1 MRALAVIAVV
11 LYHLNPAWLP
21 GGYLGVDVFFV
32 ISGFLITRLLIAERS
47 ATGRISLRQFWIRR
61 ARRILSPL
69 LPMLVGAIAATALV
83 DRSMLHALR
92 TEVLGALS
100 FTSNWVQISEHQ
112 SYFAKFG
119 PPSLLQHLWSL
130 AVEEQFYLVWPAVVI
145 AVLYWGLRKGL
156 SKRLGKI
163 RLSPTHAVAIVAGL
177 GAMASATA
185 MAALYEPGTD
195 PSPIYY
201 STLTHAAGLFTGAV
215 LAVAWP
221 AAEASLMRWSLRGYS
236 LRGAL
241 AGIGL
246 FVVAL
251 GYWLLDEYGSATY
264 QGGILAVS
272 AACALLIVGAGHGT
286 TPIGRLLSRP
296 SVCWVG
302 ARSYGL
308 YLWHWPVFVLGD
320 RILGHRT
327 PMVAVV
333 EVAVAVLLAAGSYR
347 WIERPILRHGYR
359 AALHAGWRAVRG
371 GRAGRLLVAG
381 AVLATSVFV
390 LASLVWAPPPPLTG
404 LDKQLA
410 EALAVQAAQEESAGP
425 TPPAPATAI
434 PAARVKTA
442 PEAVGPPPGDQISAV
457 GDSVMLASSLALRD
471 RLPGIWIDAV
481 TNRGMQA
488 APDILASLAANGLL
502 RPVVLLGLGTN
513 GSFPRELLEDILE
526 TLGPDRKVF
535 LVNLYLHDKPWTDG
549 VNQTLTDV
557 ALAHPANVHLV
568 DWQSAVTG
576 HEDLLYDDHIHPQP
590 VAGADLYAET
600 VIAAMIDAEKPAPP
614 PVAAPDPVVNVPP
627 GPTPRPSAAPGR
639 DGTGRFG
646 FAAVALMMLLATP
659 VTALARAYAAALAA
673 LPEAVLS
680 GVSAEV
686 SARDCV
692 ITACALFAL
701 PTRARSPPIEFDRPA
716 DADPL
721 PNGDGIP
728 RLLVFG
734 SDRGS
739 CNAQIGHEGR
749 DDTSPNLTVMGR
761 STESCWD
768 TTTLPSLSSFAAVNR
783 SAHCRRFIR
792 LPGTE

>member
-1 MRALAVIAVV
+1 MRALAVTAVV

-32 ISGFLITRLLIAERS
+32 ISGFLITRLLIAER
-47 ATGRISLRQFWIRR
+47 ATTGRISLRQFWIRR

-69 LPMLVGAIAATALV
+69 LPMLFVTVAATALV

-112 SYFAKFG
+112 SYFAKYG

-130 AVEEQFYLVWPAVVI
+130 AVEEQFYVIWPAIVI
-145 AVLYWGLRKGL
+145 AVLYWCLRKTRVSG
-156 SKRLGKI
+156 S
-163 RLSPTHAVAIVAGL
+163 HAVAIVAGV
-177 GAMASATA
+177 GALTSATA
-185 MAALYEPGTD
+185 MAALYQPGTD

-201 STLTHAAGLFTGAV
+201 STVTHAAGLFTGAV

-221 AAEASLMRWSLRGYS
+221 AVEASLLRWSLNGYS

-241 AGIGL
+241 AGVGL

-286 TPIGRLLSRP
+286 TTIGRLLSRP

-327 PMVAVV
+327 LMVAAV

-347 WIERPILRHGYR
+347 WIERPVLRHGYR

-381 AVLATSVFV
+381 AALATSVFV

-410 EALAVQAAQEESAGP
+410 EALAVQAAQEASAAP
-425 TPPAPATAI
+425 TPPLPAVAT
-434 PAARVKTA
+434 PAAGTDTA
-442 PEAVGPPPGDQISAV
+442 PEPVGPPPGDQISAV

-513 GSFPRELLEDILE
+513 GAFPRELLENILE

-535 LVNLYLHDKPWTDG
+535 LVNLYLHDRPWTDG
-549 VNQTLTDV
+549 VNQTLTEV
-557 ALAHPANVHLV
+557 ALAHPANVHLI
-568 DWQSAVTG
+568 DWQSAVSG

-590 VAGADLYAET
+590 GAGADLYAET
-600 VIAAMIDAEKPAPP
+600 VIEAMIEAEKPAPP
-614 PVAAPDPVVNVPP
+614 PPPVVAPDPVVNVSP
-627 GPTPRPSAAPGR
+627 GPSPQPSAAPRR
-639 DGTGRFG
+639 DGTAEFG
-646 FAAVALMMLLATP
+646 FAAVVLVVLLVMP
-659 VTALARAYAAALAA
+659 VTVLARAYAAGLTGFPA
-673 LPEAVLS
+673 AVLP
-680 GVSAEV
+680 GTPPQVG
-686 SARDCV
+686 ARDCASA
-692 ITACALFAL
+692 ACTLFAL
-701 PTRARSPPIEFDRPA
+701 PTRARSPPTGFAPVA

-721 PNGDGIP
+721 PKGRGVP

-734 SDRGS
+734 EVYAD
-739 CNAQIGHEGR
+739 
-749 DDTSPNLTVMGR
+749 P
-761 STESCWD
+761 
-768 TTTLPSLSSFAAVNR
+768 
-783 SAHCRRFIR
+783 RR
-792 LPGTE
+792 